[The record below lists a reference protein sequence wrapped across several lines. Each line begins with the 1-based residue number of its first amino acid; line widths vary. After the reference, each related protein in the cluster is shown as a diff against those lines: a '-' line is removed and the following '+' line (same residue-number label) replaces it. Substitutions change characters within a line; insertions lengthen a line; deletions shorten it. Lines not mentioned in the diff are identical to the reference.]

1 MAKCAASTSA
11 SLGVR
16 LGGMQLF
23 NELLTEFTFK
33 DKYYGRGLD
42 ENEFIKALLKFFN
55 NGVRLR
61 KCVIDQV
68 ICKLRELRASIEKQ
82 TCFRFFS
89 TSLLIAY
96 EGCTSKECELC
107 EQHQL
112 TFRKPSSLNSCFLIN
127 ECTPKDERVR
137 KKSSTTNRLLN
148 SLPASN
154 PTGQEPK
161 QQQLANNEELDEALA
176 MDDDSAEGSKLSDD
190 DLDEDDCSSMDT
202 DDYYH
207 AIERANKISNEE
219 FMKSCEASQLMVT
232 TTIKTNKNKKRKRRH
247 NSFSADEEDSSMD
260 SHTDCLTDCNANNY
274 EPNNNTISA
283 LNDQNSSKVLSNKL
297 LTAPAFLAAAH
308 QSSESSES
316 CSSSSDLSEHQP
328 LTNPADQTL
337 VSRMSNQIGSQI
349 GSQISNQISD
359 KIINQLNKEK
369 ALNRKKSNSNNSLK
383 RIAKTKFKQLNVSNA
398 SANSVKLQANEKLS
412 QTDEKTAT
420 NFVPKVKPNVDVRII
435 DFAHTVH
442 KDEDKDHDGP
452 DVGFLFGLDSLI
464 KLLVNAK
471 DNDYEESRL

>member
-16 LGGMQLF
+16 LGGMQLY
-23 NELLTEFTFK
+23 NELLKEFTFK
-33 DKYYGRGLD
+33 DKYYGRELD
-42 ENEFIKALLKFFN
+42 ENEFIKALLRFFN
-55 NGVRLR
+55 NGLRLR

-112 TFRKPSSLNSCFLIN
+112 AFRIPSSLNSCFLIN
-127 ECTPKDERVR
+127 ECTTKDERVR
-137 KKSSTTNRLLN
+137 KKSSTTNRVLN
-148 SLPASN
+148 SGIA
-154 PTGQEPK
+154 PTVGQPDELKPP
-161 QQQLANNEELDEALA
+161 QPLNREELDEDLE
-176 MDDDSAEGSKLSDD
+176 MNDDSAEGSKLSDED

-232 TTIKTNKNKKRKRRH
+232 TTIKTNKNKKRKRRR
-247 NSFSADEEDSSMD
+247 NSFSGDEDDSSMD
-260 SHTDCLTDCNANNY
+260 SHTDCLADCSANTY
-274 EPNNNTISA
+274 EPNNNTIGGLNA
-283 LNDQNSSKVLSNKL
+283 RGLNDKL
-297 LTAPAFLAAAH
+297 LAAPAFLAAGH

-316 CSSSSDLSEHQP
+316 CSSSSDLSEHQA
-328 LTNPADQTL
+328 LTNPAGQAL
-337 VSRMSNQIGSQI
+337 VNQIASRF
-349 GSQISNQISD
+349 SSQISD
-359 KIINQLNKEK
+359 KIINQLGREK
-369 ALNRKKSNSNNSLK
+369 ALNRKKGNSQSSLK

-398 SANSVKLQANEKLS
+398 STNSVQSTEKMS
-412 QTDEKTAT
+412 QTNDRATA
-420 NFVPKVKPNVDVRII
+420 NFVPKMKPNVDVRII
-435 DFAHTVH
+435 DFAHTIVR
-442 KDEDKDHDGP
+442 DDKDHDGPDGP
-452 DVGFLFGLDSLI
+452 DVGFLFGLDNLI

>member
-23 NELLTEFTFK
+23 NEMLKEFTFK

-55 NGVRLR
+55 NGLRLR

-112 TFRKPSSLNSCFLIN
+112 TFRIPSSLNSCFLIN
-127 ECTPKDERVR
+127 ECTTKDERVR

-148 SLPASN
+148 SLTAAAGLADE
-154 PTGQEPK
+154 PTPI
-161 QQQLANNEELDEALA
+161 NNEELDEP
-176 MDDDSAEGSKLSDD
+176 MNDDSAEGSRLSDED

-247 NSFSADEEDSSMD
+247 NSFSGDEEDSSMD
-260 SHTDCLTDCNANNY
+260 SHTDCLADCNANTY
-274 EPNNNTISA
+274 EPNNNTIGA
-283 LNDQNSSKVLSNKL
+283 LNDQNSSKLHNKL
-297 LTAPAFLAAAH
+297 PAPAAFLAATH

-316 CSSSSDLSEHQP
+316 CSSSSDLSEHQV
-328 LTNPADQTL
+328 LTNPAKPP
-337 VSRMSNQIGSQI
+337 VNRMSS
-349 GSQISNQISD
+349 QISD
-359 KIINQLNKEK
+359 KIINQLSKEK
-369 ALNRKKSNSNNSLK
+369 ALNRKKNNSNSIK
-383 RIAKTKFKQLNVSNA
+383 RIAKTKFKQLNVSSVN
-398 SANSVKLQANEKLS
+398 SAKSNEKMS
-412 QTDEKTAT
+412 QTDEKPAG

-435 DFAHTVH
+435 DFAHTIL
-442 KDEDKDHDGP
+442 KEDDKDHDGP
-452 DVGFLFGLDSLI
+452 DVGFLFGLDNLI
-464 KLLVNAK
+464 KLLLNAK

>member
-1 MAKCAASTSA
+1 
-11 SLGVR
+11 
-16 LGGMQLF
+16 MQLF
-23 NELLTEFTFK
+23 NELLNEFTFK
-33 DKYYGRGLD
+33 DKYYGRSLD
-42 ENEFIKALLKFFN
+42 ENEFIKACLGFFN
-55 NGVRLR
+55 NGLRLR

-96 EGCTSKECELC
+96 EGCTSKQCELC

-112 TFRKPSSLNSCFLIN
+112 TFRIPSSPLNSCFLIN

-148 SLPASN
+148 CSLQASN
-154 PTGQEPK
+154 PTVQE
-161 QQQLANNEELDEALA
+161 QQPPANDEPDEA
-176 MDDDSAEGSKLSDD
+176 MNDDSAEGSNLSDD
-190 DLDEDDCSSMDT
+190 ELDEDDCSSMDT

-260 SHTDCLTDCNANNY
+260 SHTDGLTDANNF
-274 EPNNNTISA
+274 EPNNNTIC
-283 LNDQNSSKVLSNKL
+283 NDQNSSKVNKL
-297 LTAPAFLAAAH
+297 LAAPAFLAAAH

-316 CSSSSDLSEHQP
+316 CSSSSDLSEHQV
-328 LTNPADQTL
+328 LTNAADQTL
-337 VSRMSNQIGSQI
+337 ASRISNQIGGQI
-349 GSQISNQISD
+349 GSPISGKISDKISDRINSKISNQISD

-369 ALNRKKSNSNNSLK
+369 AMNRKKSASSNSIK
-383 RIAKTKFKQLNVSNA
+383 RIAKNKFKQLNVSNEK
-398 SANSVKLQANEKLS
+398 SAKVQANEKS
-412 QTDEKTAT
+412 QTDEKPAA
-420 NFVPKVKPNVDVRII
+420 NFVPKVKPNVEVKII
-435 DFAHTVH
+435 DFAHTIT
-442 KDEDKDHDGP
+442 KDEEKDHDGP
-452 DVGFLFGLDSLI
+452 DVGFLFGLDNLI

-471 DNDYEESRL
+471 DNDYQESRL